1 VDKKFGYQPARDINT
16 LTITSVIDAIDQNGT
31 NNIPVAQTEEF
42 VALSEAIDK
51 FREEMEA
58 SPANRL
64 LKDI

>member
-1 VDKKFGYQPARDINT
+1 
-16 LTITSVIDAIDQNGT
+16 VIDAIEQNGT
-31 NNIPVAQTEEF
+31 NNIPVVRNEEF
-42 VALSEAIDK
+42 AALSEAIDK